1 MPRSSEK
8 LVRFGCRYAPGM
20 AGHVYTGYGYFLAE
34 YKYLYQVYF
43 QKMFYKR
50 LRCFLEL
57 IHNVTQMT
65 PDDTSSKKCFQR
77 SKKIQSRYTPSMAE
91 ELWDLQDMF
100 KVMGLPRYMFRLW
113 VTLGMSKK
121 SWYFRE
127 VWYSRGRFAPS
138 MAANRGKIDLNCNK
152 LGVAALQVWPRI

>member
-34 YKYLYQVYF
+34 YNYLYQVYF

-65 PDDTSSKKCFQR
+65 PGDTSSKKCFQR

-91 ELWDLQDMF
+91 ELWDLQDICS
-100 KVMGLPRYMFRLW
+100 GYGSP
-113 VTLGMSKK
+113 
-121 SWYFRE
+121 
-127 VWYSRGRFAPS
+127 
-138 MAANRGKIDLNCNK
+138 
-152 LGVAALQVWPRI
+152 

>member
-1 MPRSSEK
+1 
-8 LVRFGCRYAPGM
+8 M

-100 KVMGLPRYMFRLW
+100 KVMGRPPDICSGYGIFKICFKVMGHPRY
-113 VTLGMSKK
+113 V
-121 SWYFRE
+121 
-127 VWYSRGRFAPS
+127 
-138 MAANRGKIDLNCNK
+138 
-152 LGVAALQVWPRI
+152 

>member
-1 MPRSSEK
+1 MILLGVVGSLEEFRGVPRSSEE
-8 LVRFGCRYAPGM
+8 LVRFRCRYAPGM

-65 PDDTSSKKCFQR
+65 PDDKSSKKCFQR
-77 SKKIQSRYTPSMAE
+77 SKKIQSGCLR
-91 ELWDLQDMF
+91 LWDLQDKF
-100 KVMGLPRYMFRLW
+100 
-113 VTLGMSKK
+113 
-121 SWYFRE
+121 
-127 VWYSRGRFAPS
+127 
-138 MAANRGKIDLNCNK
+138 
-152 LGVAALQVWPRI
+152 

>member
-8 LVRFGCRYAPGM
+8 LVRFGCRYASGM

-50 LRCFLEL
+50 LRCFSEL

-65 PDDTSSKKCFQR
+65 PDDKSSKKCFQR
-77 SKKIQSRYTPSMAE
+77 SKKIQSRY
-91 ELWDLQDMF
+91 
-100 KVMGLPRYMFRLW
+100 
-113 VTLGMSKK
+113 
-121 SWYFRE
+121 
-127 VWYSRGRFAPS
+127 APS
-138 MAANRGKIDLNCNK
+138 MAAKVLRLW
-152 LGVAALQVWPRI
+152 VASDMSKKS

>member
-1 MPRSSEK
+1 MWRSLGEMPRSSEE
-8 LVRFGCRYAPGM
+8 LVRFGCRYTPGM

-65 PDDTSSKKCFQR
+65 PDDKSSKKCFQR
-77 SKKIQSRYTPSMAE
+77 SKKIQIGC
-91 ELWDLQDMF
+91 F
-100 KVMGLPRYMFRLW
+100 KVMGSSRYVLRLW
-113 VTLGMSKK
+113 VVLGMSKNHDI
-121 SWYFRE
+121 STRCGT
-127 VWYSRGRFAPS
+127 V
-138 MAANRGKIDLNCNK
+138 
-152 LGVAALQVWPRI
+152 GVASLQVWPRIVVK

>member
-1 MPRSSEK
+1 MSLGGDAEKFRGVPRSSEE

-34 YKYLYQVYF
+34 HKYLYQVFF

-65 PDDTSSKKCFQR
+65 PDDKSSKKCFQR
-77 SKKIQSRYTPSMAE
+77 SKKIQSRYAPSMAAE
-91 ELWDLQDMF
+91 VLRLWDLQDMF
-100 KVMGLPRYMFRLW
+100 
-113 VTLGMSKK
+113 
-121 SWYFRE
+121 
-127 VWYSRGRFAPS
+127 
-138 MAANRGKIDLNCNK
+138 
-152 LGVAALQVWPRI
+152 

>member
-77 SKKIQSRYTPSMAE
+77 SKKIHNLSVS
-91 ELWDLQDMF
+91 LQDMIDE
-100 KVMGLPRYMFRLW
+100 
-113 VTLGMSKK
+113 
-121 SWYFRE
+121 FRE
-127 VWYSRGRFAPS
+127 WSRSSVNG
-138 MAANRGKIDLNCNK
+138 
-152 LGVAALQVWPRI
+152 LGVPRMV

>member
-1 MPRSSEK
+1 MIFGGVWGSWEELGGVGRSSEE
-8 LVRFGCRYAPGM
+8 LVRLHY
-20 AGHVYTGYGYFLAE
+20 VYTGYGYFLAE
-34 YKYLYQVYF
+34 YKYLYQVFF

-91 ELWDLQDMF
+91 ELWDLRD
-100 KVMGLPRYMFRLW
+100 
-113 VTLGMSKK
+113 
-121 SWYFRE
+121 
-127 VWYSRGRFAPS
+127 
-138 MAANRGKIDLNCNK
+138 IC
-152 LGVAALQVWPRI
+152 